1 MPAQPDTGHT
11 DTGHPRRWAILG
23 VLVVSLLVVVLDNT
37 VLNVAMRTI
46 ADPVHGL
53 GASQGELE
61 WAINSYTLVF
71 AGLLFTLG
79 VLGDRWGRRR
89 MLLWGLALFGVASLA
104 SAYAQDPGQLVA
116 ARALMGVGGAAVMPA
131 TLSIISNVF
140 DPRERARA
148 IGIWASAVGLAVA
161 IGPVVGG
168 ALMERFWWG
177 SVFLIN
183 VPVLVAGT
191 VAVLVLVPES
201 RDPNPG
207 RLDLVGVAL
216 SVVGLV
222 ALVYGIIDGGE
233 HGWGRATVWAAI
245 GVGIAVLVA
254 FIVYER
260 WVDHPSLDVRLFR
273 DPRFSAS
280 VGAIG
285 LVFFAAMGTFFF
297 ITFYLQT
304 VRGYTP
310 FQAGVMLL
318 PFAVAQLT
326 FAPRSAAM
334 VRRYG
339 PKAVS
344 AVGMALVTL
353 SLGGFLLVD
362 AETPVWALAGLFL
375 MQGTGMA
382 NVVPPAT
389 ESIVATLPRERAG
402 VGSAIGNTMRQV
414 GGALGVAVLGS
425 VVSSIYRGQMAAPT
439 AGLPE
444 PARELA
450 AESIAGGYAVAEQ
463 LGGGGGVLLRAAD
476 DAFVE
481 AMHWAAAGSA
491 VVAALGMVAVLV
503 WLPRRVA
510 PPQSLEVP
518 AAGVPAPQGRAAD
531 GELAPVLQGRPGGE
545 PAPVL
550 QGWSG
555 GEPAPVPLGWSGGEP
570 APEPQAAG
578 LPAAVGLPTPA
589 DGRPAAWAARQAG
602 TR

>member
-510 PPQSLEVP
+510 PLQSLEVP